1 MKSIYGVFSFT
12 VQCNT
17 TRRFEDGFLNM
28 ASCSCGMSCLL
39 LLALLTLIPIASR
52 AAECTSS
59 FADMWESDFGFAD
72 RAYIVELKNGGAD
85 GTSFFSQCLAK
96 CSADGAGSSASCEGR
111 VANPYIETKLH
122 RSMFWQF
129 SKLGCKAET
138 ELLGLKGVRRSL
150 SSSNSSNSS
159 KTSGSS
165 NSSAS
170 TSTSKTIQS
179 CESYSK
185 YDGSK
190 CEYPGPPAGLELIP
204 DRGTEQDSWYGPL
217 LQVTDV
223 NGEGLNDAALD
234 TTQTIKHERIQG
246 INGATKCTKTE
257 GGRTLT
263 FYNGGV
269 MGEIRRS
276 ANLVYRSFQFKKT
289 GDREEAMAISTDT
302 VNPGLKYAHSFAGIN
317 GCSIEIVLEVSIK
330 AGGGVSVVGS
340 FPLESMA
347 LEREKAVRGSVS
359 LCKTE
364 KEIIAFAGIKQL
376 REAQNVE
383 YDPTCET
390 GNREILRFSRT
401 FVCKATGQ
409 SVEASFEFNTK
420 TGVASKVSSDCTKPT
435 PYMTGTPG
443 TGMKL
448 HEAPSFTMTLTAAQA
463 PESCG
468 AMYWD
473 PLLAPLDFGKQ
484 TMPAPTQFSGE
495 AVRATGSAMI
505 IWSLL
510 LFSYAALV

>member
-1 MKSIYGVFSFT
+1 M
-12 VQCNT
+12 
-17 TRRFEDGFLNM
+17 
-28 ASCSCGMSCLL
+28 
-39 LLALLTLIPIASR
+39 
-52 AAECTSS
+52 
-59 FADMWESDFGFAD
+59 
-72 RAYIVELKNGGAD
+72 
-85 GTSFFSQCLAK
+85 
-96 CSADGAGSSASCEGR
+96 
-111 VANPYIETKLH
+111 
-122 RSMFWQF
+122 
-129 SKLGCKAET
+129 
-138 ELLGLKGVRRSL
+138 
-150 SSSNSSNSS
+150 
-159 KTSGSS
+159 
-165 NSSAS
+165 
-170 TSTSKTIQS
+170 
-179 CESYSK
+179 
-185 YDGSK
+185 
-190 CEYPGPPAGLELIP
+190 
-204 DRGTEQDSWYGPL
+204 
-217 LQVTDV
+217 
-223 NGEGLNDAALD
+223 
-234 TTQTIKHERIQG
+234 
-246 INGATKCTKTE
+246 
-257 GGRTLT
+257 
-263 FYNGGV
+263 
-269 MGEIRRS
+269 
-276 ANLVYRSFQFKKT
+276 
-289 GDREEAMAISTDT
+289 
-302 VNPGLKYAHSFAGIN
+302 NPGLKYAHSFAGIN

-484 TMPAPTQFSGE
+484 TMPALTQFSGE